1 MHSMTV
7 FGAALAAL
15 LLCSFAVV
23 APWAGGPSGEMHD
36 GSIDEAAHLQEELRV
51 GAAELAAVPAESRA
65 VVAKVLGRL
74 EGLRGELQELKT
86 GKARSDER
94 IAKLEE
100 SECGCGGGASG
111 EPQRAG
117 WAAARVAKLEE
128 NNCEEHDELEE
139 VPEADELD
147 DYSQLPLN
155 SARRRVQAPQQACT
169 RVRDFQALSAAAMD
183 ACCLS
188 NGGGHRRLQASCDLP
203 LACPSA
209 ACVAVFVPYMQDCV
223 AMLVATPGVP
233 VADFESFAASCA
245 EMQAG
250 AGEMLQPVAVR
261 MFRVLANME
270 GAAQAG
276 GMFPGGGGS
285 AGAGGNLDPLQ
296 PLPPA
301 PPPPPD
307 AGSGDATTGV
317 TQYHA
322 VGRTR
327 ARARWAQP
335 PQARQSSCCP
345 ASSSCSLAARRPW
358 LLKVVGGLIGGRCAL
373 LCSELCAMSYHDAM
387 PARLSLSLSVCV
399 CVADARLYKDCCCR

>member
-1 MHSMTV
+1 MRGMTV

-74 EGLRGELQELKT
+74 GALRGELQELRR
-86 GKARSDER
+86 ARRGRTRGSPSWRRASAGAAEAR
-94 IAKLEE
+94 AE
-100 SECGCGGGASG
+100 SLS
-111 EPQRAG
+111 
-117 WAAARVAKLEE
+117 ARVAKLEE

-301 PPPPPD
+301 PPPPPPPPPD

-327 ARARWAQP
+327 ARAWWAQP

-373 LCSELCAMSYHDAM
+373 LCSELCAMSYHAM
-387 PARLSLSLSVCV
+387 SARLSLSLSVCV

>member
-1 MHSMTV
+1 M
-7 FGAALAAL
+7 G
-15 LLCSFAVV
+15 V
-23 APWAGGPSGEMHD
+23 A
-36 GSIDEAAHLQEELRV
+36 EAR
-51 GAAELAAVPAESRA
+51 AESLSA
-65 VVAKVLGRL
+65 
-74 EGLRGELQELKT
+74 
-86 GKARSDER
+86 
-94 IAKLEE
+94 
-100 SECGCGGGASG
+100 
-111 EPQRAG
+111 
-117 WAAARVAKLEE
+117 WVAKLEE
-128 NNCEEHDELEE
+128 NNCEDQDALEE
-139 VPEADELD
+139 VPEEDELD
-147 DYSQLPLN
+147 DYSQLSLN
-155 SARRRVQAPQQACT
+155 SARHRVQVPQQACT

-209 ACVAVFVPYMQDCV
+209 ACVAVFVPYMQDCA
-223 AMLVATPGVP
+223 AMLAATPGVP

-285 AGAGGNLDPLQ
+285 VGGGGNFDPLQ

-345 ASSSCSLAARRPW
+345 ASSSCFTRGSAALAAQGCGRAHRWRRVRFAVQRALCHVMSAARLHKDGGW
-358 LLKVVGGLIGGRCAL
+358 LLQVIA
-373 LCSELCAMSYHDAM
+373 
-387 PARLSLSLSVCV
+387 
-399 CVADARLYKDCCCR
+399 VATVDHTWWLFAAVL

>member
-1 MHSMTV
+1 M
-7 FGAALAAL
+7 G
-15 LLCSFAVV
+15 V
-23 APWAGGPSGEMHD
+23 A
-36 GSIDEAAHLQEELRV
+36 EAR
-51 GAAELAAVPAESRA
+51 AES
-65 VVAKVLGRL
+65 L
-74 EGLRGELQELKT
+74 
-86 GKARSDER
+86 S
-94 IAKLEE
+94 
-100 SECGCGGGASG
+100 
-111 EPQRAG
+111 
-117 WAAARVAKLEE
+117 ARVAKLEE
-128 NNCEEHDELEE
+128 NNCEDHDELEE

-155 SARRRVQAPQQACT
+155 SARRRVQVPQQACT

-301 PPPPPD
+301 PPPSPD

-345 ASSSCSLAARRPW
+345 ASSSCSLVARRPW
-358 LLKVVGGLIGGRCAL
+358 LLKVVGGLIGGGRCAL
-373 LCSELCAMSYHDAM
+373 LCSELCAMSYHAM
-387 PARLSLSLSVCV
+387 SARLSLSLSVCV
-399 CVADARLYKDCCCR
+399 CVADARLYQDCCCR